1 MSFRI
6 DRAGD
11 EYQLVLRVHGRLL
24 GREAEQILRE
34 QIVRAVSDKGHV
46 VLDVAGVTV
55 IDSGCLAIIESGVG
69 DWLSVEGGGA
79 YLNMLLGR

>member
-11 EYQLVLRVHGRLL
+11 EYQLILRVQGRLL

-34 QIVRAVSDKGHV
+34 QIVRGVSEKGHV

-55 IDSGCLAIIESGVG
+55 IDSGCLAVIESGLG

-79 YLNMLLGR
+79 YLNVLLGR

>member
-11 EYQLVLRVHGRLL
+11 EFQIILRVQGRLL

-34 QIVRAVSDKGHV
+34 QIVRAVSEKGHV
-46 VLDVAGVTV
+46 VLDVSGVTV
-55 IDSGCLAIIESGVG
+55 IDSGCLAIVESGLG

-79 YLNMLLGR
+79 YLNMLLGK

>member
-11 EYQLVLRVHGRLL
+11 EFQIILRVEGRLL
-24 GREAEQILRE
+24 GREAEQVLRE
-34 QIVRAVSDKGHV
+34 QIVRAVSEKGHV
-46 VLDVAGVTV
+46 VLDVAGITV
-55 IDSGCLAIIESGVG
+55 IDSGCLAIIESGLG